1 MDRLQFVVP
10 ARVMADS
17 SGLVTEIYSVEEAL
31 DFLNGWPAGRQGPL
45 YQAAFNALFGAT
57 VDLVNRDEAWRRF
70 MVFCRASGIAA
81 RDVMM
86 LPSNRKKRRGPTR
99 H

>member
-10 ARVMADS
+10 ARVVADS

-31 DFLNGWPAGRQGPL
+31 DFLNDWPGGRQGPL

-57 VDLVNRDEAWRRF
+57 VDLVNRDEAWRKF

-81 RDVMM
+81 SDVM
-86 LPSNRKKRRGPTR
+86 LPSDLKKRRAPTR